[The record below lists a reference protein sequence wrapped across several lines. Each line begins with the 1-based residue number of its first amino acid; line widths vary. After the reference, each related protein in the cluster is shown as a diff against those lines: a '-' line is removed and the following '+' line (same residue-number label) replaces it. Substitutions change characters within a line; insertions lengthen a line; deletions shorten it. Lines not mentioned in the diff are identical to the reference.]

1 MTKSDMRRVTED
13 PTLFQCV
20 SVEKGGLGPAQH
32 GLAIIPDGVSSINR
46 DSWPIDDVMIITR
59 LTVASTGQGRSV
71 DRLEWR
77 AATNGRSF
85 VPVKYPLRSVRNTHR
100 VKSVDENANKARM
113 NYNCSRRA
121 VSLRQG
127 YAERASTRPPARGDS
142 PWY

>member
-1 MTKSDMRRVTED
+1 M
-13 PTLFQCV
+13 
-20 SVEKGGLGPAQH
+20 
-32 GLAIIPDGVSSINR
+32 
-46 DSWPIDDVMIITR
+46 
-59 LTVASTGQGRSV
+59 TVASTGKDGQSTDWNG
-71 DRLEWR
+71 R